1 MTELPILLIDPSASF
16 LDLRLRLERSNEVT
30 ELFKADKLSAECILG
45 FNSSG
50 DGNEP
55 IFAYLTS
62 SLNKEHPEIHDADL
76 VVLVDV

>member
-1 MTELPILLIDPSASF
+1 MTVLPILLFDPSASI
-16 LDLRLRLERSNEVT
+16 LDLRFRLERSNEVT
-30 ELFKADKLSAECILG
+30 EFFEADKLSAECILC